1 MGVPVDPSPLFKGRR
16 ARMLDFSS
24 TLSIVVKVGSELRLS
39 RQFPQMRLSGDSSLF
54 AGERAQSG
62 PSAPGSRA
70 AARKAQAAGVRAR
83 TKSAAEGRYW
93 KQLTFAAVGVAVA
106 VTCLLHSLILFW
118 GWAR

>member
-1 MGVPVDPSPLFKGRR
+1 MEAGRIYHMDELLAAAEALTGR
-16 ARMLDFSS
+16 NVELERQRD
-24 TLSIVVKVGSELRLS
+24 ELRGQLKEA
-39 RQFPQMRLSGDSSLF
+39 RRT
-54 AGERAQSG
+54 
-62 PSAPGSRA
+62 
-70 AARKAQAAGVRAR
+70 ARKAQAAGVRAR